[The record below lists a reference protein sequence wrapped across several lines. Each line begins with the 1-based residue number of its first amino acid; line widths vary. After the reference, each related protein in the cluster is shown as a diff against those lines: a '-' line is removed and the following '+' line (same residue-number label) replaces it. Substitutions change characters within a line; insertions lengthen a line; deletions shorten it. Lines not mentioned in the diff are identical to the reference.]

1 MQGLLLREEDWG
13 RTRPESDENR
23 LVSYNIVEIKAPRRD
38 EERVTKAKEFD
49 RARRLAYKG
58 DFSLVEKLYHPDCK
72 HFDHRVGLEV
82 NLDMQSALMTA
93 YENTTFGPFRVI
105 YENEEFLCIQRYG
118 RNRLTRETLYMT
130 LISGVNYRDK
140 RIVRHETAIE
150 DLDYDPSEGRDWD
163 WKDYE

>member
-1 MQGLLLREEDWG
+1 M
-13 RTRPESDENR
+13 
-23 LVSYNIVEIKAPRRD
+23 
-38 EERVTKAKEFD
+38 TKAEEFD
-49 RARRLAYKG
+49 KARRLAYKG

-82 NLDMQSALMTA
+82 NLDVQSALMTA

-140 RIVRHETAIE
+140 KIVRHETALE
-150 DLDYDPSEGRDWD
+150 DLDYDPSEGQDWN
-163 WKDYE
+163 WEDYE

>member
-1 MQGLLLREEDWG
+1 M
-13 RTRPESDENR
+13 
-23 LVSYNIVEIKAPRRD
+23 
-38 EERVTKAKEFD
+38 TKAEEFD
-49 RARRLAYKG
+49 KARRLAYKG

-140 RIVRHETAIE
+140 KIVRHETALE
-150 DLDYDPSEGRDWD
+150 DLDYDPSEGQDWN
-163 WKDYE
+163 WEDYE